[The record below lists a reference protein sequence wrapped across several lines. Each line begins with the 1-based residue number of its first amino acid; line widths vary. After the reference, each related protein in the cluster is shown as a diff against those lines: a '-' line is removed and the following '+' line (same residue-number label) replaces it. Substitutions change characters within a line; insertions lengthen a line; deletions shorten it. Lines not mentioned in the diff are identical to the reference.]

1 MSDFKT
7 GGVPAPDYDSDDINY
22 VYKKSEFTEDIFVYG
37 DVYGQSFN
45 NVEMSVVGS
54 TLTFTVAG
62 IGSTSLIL
70 SWVVDK
76 YYTYAIIRI
85 MYYQDMDDFV
95 FEVVVDICARTFK
108 LKSDNGNDKII
119 ACDNTDEFMRVLDV
133 CDKMLEPR
141 MIVYADLALTSDK

>member
-62 IGSTSLIL
+62 IGSTCLTL
-70 SWVVDK
+70 S
-76 YYTYAIIRI
+76 
-85 MYYQDMDDFV
+85 
-95 FEVVVDICARTFK
+95 
-108 LKSDNGNDKII
+108 
-119 ACDNTDEFMRVLDV
+119 
-133 CDKMLEPR
+133 
-141 MIVYADLALTSDK
+141 